1 MTNKELAYFE
11 DAINHETNIISI
23 VQNSIDN
30 LENEKLIEFLSNE
43 LMQHKQTKENL
54 LNMLEE
60 KTHE

>member
-30 LENEKLIEFLSNE
+30 LEDEKLIEFLSDE
-43 LMQHKQTKENL
+43 LILHKQTKDNL
-54 LNMLEE
+54 LDMLEE
-60 KTHE
+60 KAHE